1 MDAMVDT
8 RKKPSQSGLTLLHD
22 QHPLAK
28 EQEHYIRTRIKE
40 NKLAKN
46 RKAQQSIEKPRFVKA
61 VYSTRVLDG
70 SMLWGSVL

>member
-1 MDAMVDT
+1 M
-8 RKKPSQSGLTLLHD
+8 LHH